1 MCVVVKDQ
9 RKKFKKVVRISLE
22 LVPRALDDKE
32 VEAVISKLFSE
43 ICKFWLT
50 NSVQSVHKLSDGTI
64 PKKARCRILLQ
75 FSANGESDIRMS

>member
-9 RKKFKKVVRISLE
+9 RKKFKKVVRFLLE

-43 ICKFWLT
+43 ICKFGLT
-50 NSVQSVHKLSDGTI
+50 KTPHSDLML
-64 PKKARCRILLQ
+64 P
-75 FSANGESDIRMS
+75 SGESHAELSTDFLLMVSLT